1 MKLNISKIFNRIVL
15 GVLASSMIFSISL
28 PTLADTKSVISIPA
42 NAYAQDTG
50 IVFEENIIM
59 PIYKSI
65 QSIRRGIRISRG
77 TAVINCV
84 ALGRKKDTELDI
96 TVSLQKYEGG
106 SWNTIETFSNSGTKR
121 VKVYEKYS
129 LSDRGRYRIECV
141 VTANGSESDTAYS
154 YARY

>member
-1 MKLNISKIFNRIVL
+1 MKLQKLLVSTVFALTLSV
-15 GVLASSMIFSISL
+15 VSIS
-28 PTLADTKSVISIPA
+28 A

-50 IVFEENIIM
+50 LAFEENMIM
-59 PIYKSI
+59 PVYKSI

-84 ALGRKKDTELDI
+84 ALGRKRDTQLDV
-96 TVSLQKYEGG
+96 TVNLQKYENG
-106 SWNTIETFSNSGTKR
+106 SWNTLETFSDTGTKR
-121 VKVYEKYS
+121 VKIYEKYS

-141 VTANGSESDTAYS
+141 VTANGSESDTSYS

>member
-1 MKLNISKIFNRIVL
+1 MRLQKLLVSTVFALTLSV
-15 GVLASSMIFSISL
+15 VSIS
-28 PTLADTKSVISIPA
+28 A
-42 NAYAQDTG
+42 NTYAQDTG
-50 IVFEENIIM
+50 IAFGENIIM
-59 PIYKSI
+59 PVHKSI

-84 ALGRKKDTELDI
+84 ALGRQKDPELDV
-96 TVSLQKYEGG
+96 TVNLLKYEIC
-106 SWNTIETFSNSGTKR
+106 SWYTIETFSNSGTKR

>member
-1 MKLNISKIFNRIVL
+1 MKLQKLLVSTVFALTLSV
-15 GVLASSMIFSISL
+15 VSIS
-28 PTLADTKSVISIPA
+28 A

-50 IVFEENIIM
+50 LAFEENMIM
-59 PIYKSI
+59 PVYKSI

-84 ALGRKKDTELDI
+84 ALGRKRDTQLDV
-96 TVSLQKYEGG
+96 TVSLQKYENG
-106 SWNTIETFSNSGTKR
+106 SWNTIETFSDTGTKR
-121 VKVYEKYS
+121 VKIYEKYS

-141 VTANGSESDTAYS
+141 VTANGSESDTSYS